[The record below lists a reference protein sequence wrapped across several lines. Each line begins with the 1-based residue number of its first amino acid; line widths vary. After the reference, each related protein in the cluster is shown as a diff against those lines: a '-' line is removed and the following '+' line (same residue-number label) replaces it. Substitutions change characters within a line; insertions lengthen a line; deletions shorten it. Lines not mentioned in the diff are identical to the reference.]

1 MEHFTRS
8 QEKGELARTN
18 KGNNMKNKYYE
29 TISPSLAKKRIA
41 KLVEAKREAFA
52 TYEKVKDLGSK
63 ALTKYWRE
71 RSFYYGEALREMG
84 IVAVDCLE
92 D

>member
-41 KLVEAKREAFA
+41 KLVKAKSEAFELYRKA
-52 TYEKVKDLGSK
+52 EKLGLK
-63 ALTKYWRE
+63 NTTEHYLTE
-71 RSFYYGEALREMG
+71 AIGFSEALRAMG
-84 IVAVDCLE
+84 IVTADCLE